1 MDFAKLGGALTQA
14 VSGAMGGAGAS
25 TAAATGPSFGSVL
38 QGMVSNAVEANQQS
52 ANLTLAVAQGDSV
65 PLQDVIQA
73 VSKAELT
80 LQTLVSVRDKA
91 VEAYQEIARMPV

>member
-1 MDFAKLGGALTQA
+1 MDFVKLGGALTQA
-14 VSGAMGGAGAS
+14 VGSAMGSGGAA

-38 QGMVSNAVEANQQS
+38 QGLVSNAVEASQQS
-52 ANLTLAVAQGDSV
+52 ATLTLAAAQGDSV

>member
-14 VSGAMGGAGAS
+14 VGSAMGSGGAATAS
-25 TAAATGPSFGSVL
+25 ATGPSFGSVL
-38 QGMVSNAVEANQQS
+38 QGLVSNAVEASQQS
-52 ANLTLAVAQGDSV
+52 ATLTLAAAQGDSV